1 MRYPVVVSVID
12 KWLNICYIFGMRL
25 YSVSYGE
32 WIDEAK
38 WLRFLHKIKANY
50 DWQHPIEFV
59 WFIKT
64 DKSSDEIYQDLYESG
79 TFNGFII
86 AEVQPDSLKGWA
98 ATRFWRWVSED
109 DAARRNEDVSK
120 MH

>member
-1 MRYPVVVSVID
+1 
-12 KWLNICYIFGMRL
+12 MRL

-32 WIDEAK
+32 WRDEAK
-38 WLRFLHKIKANY
+38 WLRFLHKIKAN
-50 DWQHPIEFV
+50 EFV

-109 DAARRNEDVSK
+109 DSTRRNEDVSK